1 MSKINKKPSPGKGRE
16 NLKLFLNTVF
26 VTKHKERIPIMFYKI
41 NNQPFEVDIHVQ
53 LIDVEIS
60 KTHTIHVKVTNK
72 YTNEIIFEGDQSF
85 NMEKEGKKPEG
96 YENVNTGIAE
106 LGIPLSM
113 DPDEIKGVNT
123 LNIEVTIEGNKQT
136 IQLFLAG
143 DVNG

>member
-1 MSKINKKPSPGKGRE
+1 
-16 NLKLFLNTVF
+16 
-26 VTKHKERIPIMFYKI
+26 
-41 NNQPFEVDIHVQ
+41 
-53 LIDVEIS
+53 
-60 KTHTIHVKVTNK
+60 
-72 YTNEIIFEGDQSF
+72 
-85 NMEKEGKKPEG
+85 MEKEGKKPEG

>member
-1 MSKINKKPSPGKGRE
+1 MSTGTTIRDLRKQHRLSQTELAKAVHVSQATVTAWETGKAEPSSSA
-16 NLKLFLNTVF
+16 LNTVF

-96 YENVNTGIAE
+96 KE
-106 LGIPLSM
+106 
-113 DPDEIKGVNT
+113 
-123 LNIEVTIEGNKQT
+123 
-136 IQLFLAG
+136 
-143 DVNG
+143 

>member
-1 MSKINKKPSPGKGRE
+1 M
-16 NLKLFLNTVF
+16 KLFLNTVF
-26 VTKHKERIPIMFYKI
+26 VTKHKERVPIMFYKI
-41 NNQPFEVDIHVQ
+41 GNQPFEVDIHVQ
-53 LIDVEIS
+53 LVDVEIN

-72 YTNEIIFEGDQSF
+72 YTKENIFEGDQSF

-106 LGIPLSM
+106 LGIPSSM
-113 DPDEIKGVNT
+113 NPDEIKGVNT